1 MGKASRARWDGNV
14 RSMAIVAKPPD
25 EITAEDIA
33 FLRENYT
40 STGGLLPNAY
50 AGGAFYTPTHVARF
64 IVAALR
70 GLSGG
75 DFPAGS
81 RWLEPSCGSGVFIEH
96 IAPID
101 VSKPAVAEITALEL
115 DETSAKVAS
124 LIYPHANV
132 IQGDAFLHERRDYYD
147 YVVGNPPYGVTIDVA
162 ADTLPDAFETLRTT
176 KGQARG
182 KSECAFIELAIK
194 AVKPGGYIAFVL
206 PMGLNYANYAEKVR
220 RLLYETCW
228 HVATVM
234 LPGETFA
241 LTGTTI
247 PTQILIVRKAPPGTP
262 HMSAV
267 TKRWG
272 SNLGSTYADITDF
285 DARFLAGQ
293 TPAYFAQITDIGYDA
308 KGKPTPAKWNDG
320 LTQLDEL
327 LEDFTDDYLVRSNL
341 YPHIP
346 SWHSVKDV
354 SAFMFSQGNRTCDGY
369 RYASRV
375 YSGGPYRWNELT
387 LGAGVEIEWNG
398 EEVSTFDFEWQ
409 DRIVAAHYA
418 ALEASYYAE
427 LTGEAGSLPSDTPE
441 MEAVA

>member
-1 MGKASRARWDGNV
+1 MGKASRKRWDGNV
-14 RSMAIVAKPPD
+14 RSMAIVAKPRD

-64 IVAALR
+64 IVEALR

-75 DFPAGS
+75 FAPGS

-96 IAPID
+96 IPED
-101 VSKPAVAEITALEL
+101 AEITALEL
-115 DETSAKVAS
+115 DDISAKVTS

-132 IQGDAFLHERRDYYD
+132 IQGDAFLHGRRDYYD
-147 YVVGNPPYGVTIDVA
+147 YVIGNPPYGVTIDVA
-162 ADTLPDAFETLRTT
+162 ADELPDTFETLRVT
-176 KGQARG
+176 KGKDGARRAKG

-194 AVKPGGYIAFVL
+194 AAKPGGYIAFVL
-206 PMGLNYANYAEKVR
+206 PLGLNYANYAEKVR
-220 RLLYETCW
+220 QYLYQTCW
-228 HVATVM
+228 HVATIG

-247 PTQILIVRKAPPGTP
+247 QTQILIVRKAPPGTP
-262 HMSAV
+262 LLEPV

-272 SNLGSTYADITDF
+272 SNFRRGGYEDIADF
-285 DARFLAGQ
+285 NAKFLAGQ
-293 TPAYFAQITDIGYDA
+293 APSYFAQITDIGYD
-308 KGKPTPAKWNDG
+308 KDGKSTDKWGDG

-327 LEDFTDDYLVRSNL
+327 LEDFTDDYLTRSNL

-354 SAFMFSQGNRTCDGY
+354 SAFMFQHANSSGDGY
-369 RYASRV
+369 REASGI
-375 YSGGPYRWNELT
+375 YKDGPFRWNELT
-387 LGAGVEIEWNG
+387 LGAGEEVEWRG
-398 EEVSTFDFEWQ
+398 EEISTFDFGWQ
-409 DRIVAAHYA
+409 DRIV
-418 ALEASYYAE
+418 EEYYAE
-427 LTGEAGSLPSDTPE
+427 LGASGERLTSELE
-441 MEAVA
+441 VAA

>member
-1 MGKASRARWDGNV
+1 MGKSDRKRWDGNV
-14 RSMAIVAKPPD
+14 RSMAIVAKPRD

-40 STGGLLPNAY
+40 SAGGLLPNAY

-64 IVAALR
+64 VIEALR
-70 GLSGG
+70 GLCGG
-75 DFPAGS
+75 QFAVGS

-96 IAPID
+96 ID
-101 VSKPAVAEITALEL
+101 ESAEITALEL
-115 DETSAKVAS
+115 DDISAKVTS
-124 LIYPHANV
+124 LLYPRANV
-132 IQGDAFLHERRDYYD
+132 IQGDAFTHDRRDYYD
-147 YVVGNPPYGVTIDVA
+147 FVVGNPPYGVTIDIA
-162 ADTLPDAFETLRTT
+162 ADTLPDTFETLRTT
-176 KGQARG
+176 KGRAKG
-182 KSECAFIELAIK
+182 KSESAFIELAIK
-194 AVKPGGYIAFVL
+194 AVKPGGYVAFVL

-228 HVATVM
+228 HVATIG

-247 PTQILIVRKAPPGTP
+247 QTQILIVRKAPPGTP
-262 HMSAV
+262 LMPAV

-285 DARFLAGQ
+285 DAKFLAGQ
-293 TPAYFAQITDIGYDA
+293 TPAYFAQVTDIGYDA
-308 KGKPTPAKWNDG
+308 KGKPTPAKWDDG

-354 SAFMFSQGNRTCDGY
+354 TAFMFSHGNGSCDGY
-369 RYASRV
+369 QDASRTF
-375 YSGGPYRWNELT
+375 SDGPYRWNELT
-387 LGAGVEIEWNG
+387 LGAGVEVEWRG
-398 EEVSTFDFEWQ
+398 EEVSTFDFTWQ
-409 DRIVAAHYA
+409 DRIVSDYYEELAQRASA
-418 ALEASYYAE
+418 SPCGLEAVECA
-427 LTGEAGSLPSDTPE
+427 A
-441 MEAVA
+441 

>member
-14 RSMAIVAKPPD
+14 RSMAIVAKPRD

-64 IVAALR
+64 VIEALR
-70 GLSGG
+70 GLCGG
-75 DFPAGS
+75 QFAVGS
-81 RWLEPSCGSGVFIEH
+81 RWLEPSCGSGVFLEH
-96 IAPID
+96 IPD
-101 VSKPAVAEITALEL
+101 DAEITALEL
-115 DETSAKVAS
+115 DDLSAKVTS

-132 IQGDAFLHERRDYYD
+132 IQGDAFTHDRRDYYD
-147 YVVGNPPYGVTIDVA
+147 FVVGNPPYGVTIDIA
-162 ADTLPDAFETLRTT
+162 ADTLPDTFETLRTT
-176 KGQARG
+176 KGRAKG

-206 PMGLNYANYAEKVR
+206 PMGLNYASYAENVR

-228 HVATVM
+228 HVATIM

-262 HMSAV
+262 LIPSAE
-267 TKRWG
+267 KRWG
-272 SNLGSTYADITDF
+272 SKFKRSDYGDITQF
-285 DARFLAGQ
+285 DAKFLAGQ

-308 KGKPTPAKWNDG
+308 KGKPTPSKWNDG

-327 LEDFTDDYLVRSNL
+327 LDDFTDDYLTRSNL

-354 SAFMFSQGNRTCDGY
+354 SAFMFSHGNGSCDGY
-369 RYASRV
+369 RYASYT
-375 YSGGPYRWNELT
+375 YSDGPYRWNELT
-387 LGAGVEIEWNG
+387 LGAGEEVEWNG
-398 EEVSTFDFEWQ
+398 EEVSTFDFAWQ
-409 DRIVAAHYA
+409 DRIVAD
-418 ALEASYYAE
+418 YYAE
-427 LTGEAGSLPSDTPE
+427 LTEETGSLPSITPE
-441 MEAVA
+441 MEAA

>member
-1 MGKASRARWDGNV
+1 MGKADRKRWDGNV
-14 RSMAIVAKPPD
+14 RSMAIVAKPRE

-64 IVAALR
+64 IIEALR
-70 GLSGG
+70 GLCGG
-75 DFPAGS
+75 EFPAGS

-96 IAPID
+96 IPED
-101 VSKPAVAEITALEL
+101 AEITALEL
-115 DETSAKVAS
+115 DDISAKVTS
-124 LIYPHANV
+124 LIYPHADV

-162 ADTLPDAFETLRTT
+162 AETLPDAFETLRTT
-176 KGQARG
+176 KGRAKG
-182 KSECAFIELAIK
+182 KSESAFIELAIK

-206 PMGLNYANYAEKVR
+206 PMGLNYASYAEKVR
-220 RLLYETCW
+220 RMLYETCW
-228 HVATVM
+228 HVATIM

-262 HMSAV
+262 LIPAV

-285 DARFLAGQ
+285 DAKFLAGQ
-293 TPAYFAQITDIGYDA
+293 TPAYFAQITDIGYD
-308 KGKPTPAKWNDG
+308 KDGRSTDKWGDG
-320 LTQLDEL
+320 LTQLNEL
-327 LEDFTDDYLVRSNL
+327 LDDFTDDYLTRSNL

-346 SWHSVKDV
+346 SWHSLKDV
-354 SAFMFSQGNRTCDGY
+354 SAFMFSHANGASDGY
-369 RYASRV
+369 KDASRT
-375 YSGGPYRWNELT
+375 YSDGPYRWNELT
-387 LGAGVEIEWNG
+387 LGAGEGVEWRG
-398 EEVSTFDFEWQ
+398 EEVSTFDFGWQ
-409 DRIVAAHYA
+409 DRIV
-418 ALEASYYAE
+418 SDYYAE
-427 LTGEAGSLPSDTPE
+427 LDRTGNGLTSELE
-441 MEAVA
+441 VAA